1 MVLLLPHVAEPIF
14 LSPQKP
20 QFSTSLLPSASL
32 VSPRGFTSTS
42 TTSLNYPPS
51 YSSNAIRRSSTD
63 QRSSSPPVPRASSQT
78 YSLPIFSHDAPDKRL
93 DIVALACGPSNPIH
107 REAVRAANSVFC
119 LEMLKPGQNA
129 SLEEEYRMRS
139 LARLERGEE
148 RERRMFTEVLR
159 VGYVLFQLISKLRLG
174 SIAQI
179 DPREEGEPRTS
190 NVTKVIASCSTN
202 GLPPKDLFRET
213 ISSRARPT
221 ASHAW
226 QRLSLLLS
234 SGQRPPYQHAHLSC
248 VEEEP
253 APGLPYRTGS
263 SLRAV
268 MSLPNLSAALSAQ
281 PSHPTISPT
290 RSTSKQRPPPPA
302 GLPTVRSHSPDTA
315 SSNDV
320 ETSLGTDTESCN
332 TPTTA
337 TKCLRSSRP
346 SARMSIAKSTTGQ
359 SIASSNMTD
368 TSTHSSLLGASIGLV
383 FGGGRS
389 GSGSGPYGKFSKK
402 RTVTTELKSL
412 TVRPRERK
420 PSETAPVDLLRVVEE
435 SERRPALL
443 ARGRFQSEVVDAN
456 SRRRPGPKSYD
467 EFGAM
472 PRRSRFESMILLAFE
487 ISHHLFFQLSI
498 TLPTTSTDYPSY
510 TLYKLTASSTFTGIQ
525 TASVIFAGANVLLSV
540 AIVLDH
546 PHSNWSDA
554 EFTQAANG
562 LSQL

>member
-1 MVLLLPHVAEPIF
+1 MTHQINA
-14 LSPQKP
+14 
-20 QFSTSLLPSASL
+20 STSSL
-32 VSPRGFTSTS
+32 
-42 TTSLNYPPS
+42 
-51 YSSNAIRRSSTD
+51 
-63 QRSSSPPVPRASSQT
+63 
-78 YSLPIFSHDAPDKRL
+78 
-93 DIVALACGPSNPIH
+93 LACGPSNPIH

-139 LARLERGEE
+139 LHDSSAYEGKAALLRTGGEE

-302 GLPTVRSHSPDTA
+302 GLPT
-315 SSNDV
+315 
-320 ETSLGTDTESCN
+320 
-332 TPTTA
+332 
-337 TKCLRSSRP
+337 
-346 SARMSIAKSTTGQ
+346 
-359 SIASSNMTD
+359 
-368 TSTHSSLLGASIGLV
+368 
-383 FGGGRS
+383 
-389 GSGSGPYGKFSKK
+389 
-402 RTVTTELKSL
+402 
-412 TVRPRERK
+412 
-420 PSETAPVDLLRVVEE
+420 
-435 SERRPALL
+435 
-443 ARGRFQSEVVDAN
+443 
-456 SRRRPGPKSYD
+456 
-467 EFGAM
+467 
-472 PRRSRFESMILLAFE
+472 
-487 ISHHLFFQLSI
+487 
-498 TLPTTSTDYPSY
+498 
-510 TLYKLTASSTFTGIQ
+510 
-525 TASVIFAGANVLLSV
+525 
-540 AIVLDH
+540 
-546 PHSNWSDA
+546 
-554 EFTQAANG
+554 
-562 LSQL
+562 